1 MFNFT
6 DNIIRNVWDTRQ
18 LHAVSFNDAQQMQ
31 AWTTWHMKQ
40 LKPFITDLKGI
51 TVTTR
56 KNDLNVSAIELH
68 ELVQDC
74 IYGIKAFCASP
85 CSTGWS
91 AIRQLKRLFFD
102 CKRLFN
108 LLERY
113 NRAAKVVIKA
123 YKNHDSA
130 AFATPVKKVCTC
142 TFAELD
148 SISERLKVDRAVE
161 DILWDEYKA
170 RIAKRQAK
178 ELITAVESINL

>member
-6 DNIIRNVWDTRQ
+6 DNIIWDISDTRQ
-18 LHAVSFNDAQQMQ
+18 LHAVSFDDAQQMQ

-51 TVTTR
+51 TVTTW
-56 KNDLNVSAIELH
+56 KSDLNVSSFELQ
-68 ELVQDC
+68 ERVRDC
-74 IYGIKAFCASP
+74 VYGIKAFCARP
-85 CSTGWS
+85 CSTGES
-91 AIRQLKRLFFD
+91 AISQFKKLFFD

-113 NRAAKVVIKA
+113 NRAAKVVVKA

-130 AFATPVKKVCTC
+130 AFNAPVKKVCTC

-148 SISERLKVDRAVE
+148 SISERIKVDNVVE
-161 DILWDEYKA
+161 DTLCDEYKA
-170 RIAKRQAK
+170 RMAAKRAK
-178 ELITAVESINL
+178 ELVAAVEVINL